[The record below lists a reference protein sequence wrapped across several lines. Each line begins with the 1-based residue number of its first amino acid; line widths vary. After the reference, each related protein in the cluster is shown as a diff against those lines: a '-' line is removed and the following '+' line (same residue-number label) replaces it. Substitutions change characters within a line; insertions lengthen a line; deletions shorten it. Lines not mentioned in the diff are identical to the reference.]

1 MSGLSR
7 VDQELATKPTGPI
20 ETDSVLV
27 AEDDP
32 LFRRILESWLGKW
45 EYRVTA
51 AEDGLKAWQ
60 VLETEMR
67 HNF

>member
-1 MSGLSR
+1 M
-7 VDQELATKPTGPI
+7 
-20 ETDSVLV
+20 ETNSVLV

-60 VLETEMR
+60 VLEKRKCATTSDPGLDYAR
-67 HNF
+67 DRWN